1 MTDNLKRGVAET
13 FRKLEQAFSSDPL
26 EQAVA
31 RAEGDEAPFA
41 AAMRAAEALLFVAG
55 EALSA
60 EEIGQ
65 KLPAGVDAPAVLAAL
80 REAYAG
86 RGVELVEAA
95 GRWRFQSAPDL
106 AALFSEIRE
115 QPRRLSK
122 AALECL
128 AVIAYHQPVTRAEV
142 EDIRGVALS
151 RGTLDHLLEIGW
163 VRPRGRRRTP
173 GRPVT
178 YGTTEKFLGQFGLA
192 SLDDLPGKDD
202 LGAAGVLD
210 ARLPPGFETPRPSTE
225 LAEDEDPLDPG
236 EEAPDFFVDHLG
248 ESEPN

>member
-1 MTDNLKRGVAET
+1 MSNDNIVDT
-13 FRKLEQAFSSDPL
+13 MRKLEQAFEHPA
-26 EQAVA
+26 Q
-31 RAEGDEAPFA
+31 EAFSA
-41 AAMRAAEALLFVAG
+41 AIRSAEALLFASG

-60 EEIGQ
+60 DEIAQ
-65 KLPAGVDAPAVLAAL
+65 KIPQGVDVGAVLNAL
-80 REAYAG
+80 RDAYAAH
-86 RGVELVEAA
+86 GVNLVEAA
-95 GRWRFQSAPDL
+95 GKWRFQSAPDL
-106 AALFSEIRE
+106 AHLFAETRE

-151 RGTLDHLLEIGW
+151 RGTLDHLLELNW

-178 YGTTEKFLGQFGLA
+178 YGTTEAFLAQFGLP
-192 SLDDLPGKDD
+192 SLADLPGKDD
-202 LGAAGVLD
+202 LTAAGVID
-210 ARLPPGFETPRPSTE
+210 TALPPGFETPRPSDT

-236 EEAPDFFVDHLG
+236 ETPDFFVDHLG
-248 ESEPN
+248 PSED